1 MTVMT
6 SAALANRGRLA
17 GILLLL
23 LGAWG
28 ALVPFVGPYFGY
40 AYTPDTV
47 WTYTSGRLWLSV
59 VPGAAA
65 FLGGLLV
72 LASDRAAVPGA
83 FLAALGGAW
92 FVVGQ
97 PVTAYALAGRSI
109 SAGSPVVSLTA
120 PFRPVTMVFLERLGF
135 FYGLGVVIL
144 FLGAFAFGEV
154 VVAGMAARRYRERMA
169 DAMDREDEYGPAY

>member
-1 MTVMT
+1 MT
-6 SAALANRGRLA
+6 SAALANRGRFA
-17 GILLLL
+17 GSLLML

-28 ALVPFVGPYFGY
+28 AIVPFVGPYFGY

-59 VPGAAA
+59 LPGAAA
-65 FLGGLLV
+65 FLGGMLV
-72 LASDRAAVPGA
+72 LVSDRAAAPGA

-97 PVTAYALAGRSI
+97 PVTAYAVPGRAI
-109 SAGSPVVSLTA
+109 SPGSPVVSLAA
-120 PFRPVTMVFLERLGF
+120 PFRPATMVFLERLGF

-144 FLGAFAFGEV
+144 FLGALALGEV
-154 VVAGMAARRYRERMA
+154 VVAGMAARRYRDRMS